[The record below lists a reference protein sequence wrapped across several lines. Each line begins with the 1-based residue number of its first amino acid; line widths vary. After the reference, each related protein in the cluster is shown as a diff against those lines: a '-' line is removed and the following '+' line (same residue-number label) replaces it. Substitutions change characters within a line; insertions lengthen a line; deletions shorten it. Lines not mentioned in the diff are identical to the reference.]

1 MKATALLTSLLLFVL
16 SATLLALGQTKKP
29 LTNNDVVQMVKA
41 GFDEATIVKAIQA
54 NETNFDAS
62 VDALVALRTAGA
74 SKPIIDAMLEAEAR
88 NKDAAS
94 AAVPAA
100 APSANDP
107 NAQPAMSNP
116 PPEPASKLVLKE
128 GTEVKLKFR
137 DNLSSK
143 TAAEGDPVNLTLDQD
158 LKVGE
163 VTVARA
169 GAAAVGTISQAKKS
183 GMLGRAGELNMRLDH
198 LLAGDSRV
206 KLRGSKGKQGE
217 GKEGTTVALTVL
229 FGPIGLIKHGKN
241 VEIKEGT
248 ALVAYVDQDIELP
261 PLK

>member
-1 MKATALLTSLLLFVL
+1 MKANALLTSLLLFVL
-16 SATLLALGQTKKP
+16 SATLLTLGQTKKP
-29 LTNNDVVQMVKA
+29 LTNNDVIQMVRA

-62 VDALVALRTAGA
+62 VDALVALKTAGA

-88 NKDAAS
+88 KKDAAS
-94 AAVPAA
+94 AVVPADA
-100 APSANDP
+100 TPSANDP
-107 NAQPAMSNP
+107 NAQPAMSNS

-198 LLAGDSRV
+198 LLAGDSKSQAAR
-206 KLRGSKGKQGE
+206 KQGQTRRGE
-217 GKEGTTVALTVL
+217 RGNDGCADSSLRTHRA
-229 FGPIGLIKHGKN
+229 
-241 VEIKEGT
+241 
-248 ALVAYVDQDIELP
+248 DQAWQEC
-261 PLK
+261 

>member
-29 LTNNDVVQMVKA
+29 LTNDDVVQMVKA

-88 NKDAAS
+88 KKDT
-94 AAVPAA
+94 

-107 NAQPAMSNP
+107 NAQPAMSNS
-116 PPEPASKLVLKE
+116 PPEPASKLMLKE

>member
-1 MKATALLTSLLLFVL
+1 MKANALLTSLLLFVL
-16 SATLLALGQTKKP
+16 SATFLALGQTKKP
-29 LTNNDVVQMVKA
+29 ITNDDVVQMVKA

-62 VDALVALRTAGA
+62 VDALVALKTAGA
-74 SKPIIDAMLEAEAR
+74 SKAIIDAMLEAEAR
-88 NKDAAS
+88 KKDAA
-94 AAVPAA
+94 PAA
-100 APSANDP
+100 ATASANDP
-107 NAQPAMSNP
+107 NAQPAMSNS
-116 PPEPASKLVLKE
+116 PPEPASNLVLRE

-248 ALVAYVDQDIELP
+248 PLIAYVDQDIELP